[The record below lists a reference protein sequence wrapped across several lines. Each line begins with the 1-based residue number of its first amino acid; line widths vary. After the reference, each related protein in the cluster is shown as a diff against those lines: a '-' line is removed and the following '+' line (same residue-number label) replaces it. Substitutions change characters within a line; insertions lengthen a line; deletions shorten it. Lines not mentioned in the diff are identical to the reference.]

1 MPVATILVVDDS
13 VAEVMLLTELLSD
26 MQVESACDGVEA
38 LEKLEAGN
46 SYDVILLDLYMPN
59 LDGFGVLE
67 RLKDLQ
73 METPVIIL
81 TNADEVDF
89 EVRGLDMGAV
99 DYIRKPVNRKSLHK
113 RIEIQLSLRQS
124 AQTIRE
130 QNEHLQ
136 QQVDE
141 RTWEAL
147 RASEITI
154 HSLIQLLEVRN
165 IETSNHAKRTSN
177 MMGILCRALKDQKLI
192 GYLLSEEDIR
202 ELVRTAPLH
211 DIGKVGI
218 PDSILLKPGKLT
230 DEEFSIMKRHVD
242 YGVQALQHQ
251 GSESARALGFITMAK
266 SIVAYHHE
274 RFDGSGYPHGL
285 SGTDIPLPG
294 RLMAILDVYDA
305 LTSDRVYKR
314 AISHEAALQIIR
326 EDREKHFDP
335 VIVDVFLS
343 VEEEIQKVS
352 RQWR

>member
-1 MPVATILVVDDS
+1 MSLASVLVVDDS
-13 VAEVMLLTELLSD
+13 AAEVMLLTELLSD
-26 MQVESACDGVEA
+26 MHVESACDGLEA
-38 LEKLEAGN
+38 LEKLKSGIG
-46 SYDVILLDLYMPN
+46 YDVILLDLYMPK

-67 RLKDLQ
+67 RVKSMQLDI
-73 METPVIIL
+73 PIIIL
-81 TNADEVDF
+81 TNADEIDF

-113 RIEIQLSLRQS
+113 RIEIQLALRKS
-124 AQTIRE
+124 AQII
-130 QNEHLQ
+130 QKHNENLQ
-136 QQVDE
+136 HEVDE

-165 IETSNHAKRTSN
+165 IETSNHAKRTSY
-177 MMGILCRALKDQKLI
+177 MMEILCSALIKLHMK
-192 GYLLSEEDIR
+192 GYLLSEGEVR

-218 PDSILLKPGKLT
+218 PDSILLKPGRLT
-230 DEEFSIMKRHVD
+230 DEEFSIMKRHVA

-251 GSESARALGFITMAK
+251 GTESTRVLGFITMAK

-305 LTSDRVYKR
+305 LTSDRVYKK
-314 AISHEAALQIIR
+314 AISHEAALQIIK
-326 EDREKHFDP
+326 EEQGKHFDP
-335 VIVDVFLS
+335 VITDAFLS
-343 VEEEIQKVS
+343 VEGEIQKVS